1 MEKQKKQIILLAVF
15 AVAALGAGSYFFL
28 IRDTGSTAARMT
40 SDGPVERRK
49 RETVDRG
56 KAGGERR
63 VKREKRSRTQVTAT
77 ERREREG
84 TTRKKAER
92 RTRRGSKKKVKK
104 IEDKPAA

>member
-28 IRDTGSTAARMT
+28 IRDTGADVRMKAGSET
-40 SDGPVERRK
+40 RERRV

-63 VKREKRSRTQVTAT
+63 VKREKRSRTKVTAT